1 MWSSVWLIDAFIHT
15 ERSGWRIFLA
25 WENHCWAITIIQRE
39 IVHHLSW
46 QQTKSTQP
54 KAHHSNVQLNP
65 LIDRNRSSMG
75 DLISTVATRCQLIA
89 SSLLVHHRSVGDLKK
104 EKRFK
109 IFFVYCSA
117 DWIQPEAAK
126 KSGII
131 IKAFRRFFP
140 HINISSLSPYQLP
153 PSFHTEC
160 DEIKGENMEKSY
172 DSFGSLSL
180 STS

>member
-1 MWSSVWLIDAFIHT
+1 
-15 ERSGWRIFLA
+15 
-25 WENHCWAITIIQRE
+25 
-39 IVHHLSW
+39 
-46 QQTKSTQP
+46 
-54 KAHHSNVQLNP
+54 
-65 LIDRNRSSMG
+65 MG

-89 SSLLVHHRSVGDLKK
+89 SSLLVHHRSVGAGI
-104 EKRFK
+104 KRFK

-153 PSFHTEC
+153 PSFHPEC

-180 STS
+180 SRLHNHFKSLQRFMIVFDSNRLESSSS